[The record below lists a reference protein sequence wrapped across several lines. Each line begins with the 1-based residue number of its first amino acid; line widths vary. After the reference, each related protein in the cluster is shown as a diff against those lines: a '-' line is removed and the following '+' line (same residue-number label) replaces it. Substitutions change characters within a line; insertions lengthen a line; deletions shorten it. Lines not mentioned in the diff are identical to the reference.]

1 MEGLPLARHEE
12 GRIAAL
18 RSYDILDTMPETEY
32 DNLAQ
37 LAARISG
44 TPISFISFIDEK
56 IQWFKSNIGLGIKQI
71 NRDISFCRYTILD
84 DDLFEVTD
92 PLSDS
97 RFARNP
103 MVTGVQHI
111 CYYAGVPL
119 INKEGYRLGT
129 LAVMAQEPHSLSDAQ
144 KHALRTLGQS
154 VVTLLELRKATR
166 AAAPGRKGAA
176 AAAVADVPAKEP
188 QQEPVPVV
196 VVPAPVQEG
205 LNNRITALSEQL
217 AQTEIATKAGSWDYD
232 VQTQHTTWS
241 KGMYALL
248 EVEEDD
254 KVEMSMLH
262 YIAPADVGWVAEL
275 LSGSGGDDAMADL
288 RKVTK
293 KVKGIIG
300 IADKVAAKP
309 GRRNGAD
316 STEFSII
323 TARGNEKRVRA
334 VIRRKI
340 NANHQISRI
349 QGTLQELNETQ
360 VIVQQV
366 PTLIKQYDSVSFNG
380 APFGYYV
387 LDTRGYITEMND
399 TMLGWLGL
407 SRDEVLSGMALKAIL
422 TDESMRAYADSQLL
436 FEKNGHVRDLHLVL
450 KKKDGSDMV
459 VAANL
464 DAIPTS
470 SGMLAGTKAYL
481 FDITKLK
488 RANETLEESESM
500 YRNLIEESAQMLF
513 TADTQGRFTYVSN
526 RLKKTIGYS
535 NRDLLGKLFA
545 SIYDGEWRKKA
556 IAFYNKQLADQIEE
570 TSYLLPIIIKTGE
583 RLWIEQV
590 ATLIRK
596 NNNIVGYRFA
606 LYDITERLK
615 TQEAMQEAARMAMEA
630 KEMQQTFL
638 GKMSHEIR
646 TPMNGVV
653 GMVNLLN
660 TTSLTQEQQEF
671 VDGIK
676 ESSVNMIRIINDIL
690 DVTKIQSGKLVFEE
704 TDMVLKNLVNGVI
717 FALKAGAEKK
727 GIKLIQH
734 IDSQVPEV
742 LVADPVRLNQVLLNL
757 ADNAL
762 KFTEKGSI
770 SIQVRVKESRPDGMM
785 LEFIVADTGIGI
797 PESKV
802 HAIFESFTQA
812 ESDTTRKYGG
822 TGLGLTIA
830 KQLIEQQG
838 GEIKVISREG
848 KGTTFT
854 FTFNF
859 KLSRNTEA
867 ADKKGAANTSIRSL
881 EGYSLLLVE
890 DNIMNQRVAKFTIEK
905 WGAKLTIADRGAQA
919 VELVAN
925 NRYDLI
931 LMDIQ
936 MPEMN
941 GIQATAKIR
950 KELKCDTP
958 IMAMTASVMQGER
971 DNCVKAGMNDY
982 ISKPFNPQELNQ
994 KIWALLPKPDAP
1006 AEKRITNINYLRNA
1020 VGGDLNAIKEILEI
1034 YLSKTPPILD
1044 AMEKELAANK
1054 MDEVQ
1059 SLVHN
1064 LKNSVGIIGADSLFH
1079 ILDTI
1084 EANLHRKHVSNDTLN
1099 MIRKMIEM
1107 ARQSVREIVNEYKVL
1122 YE

>member
-18 RSYDILDTMPETEY
+18 RSYDILDTMPEQEY
-32 DNLAQ
+32 DNLTQ
-37 LAARISG
+37 LAARLCG
-44 TPISFISFIDEK
+44 TPIAFISFLDDK

-84 DDLFEVTD
+84 DDLFEVKD
-92 PLSDS
+92 PFADS
-97 RFARNP
+97 RFGRNP
-103 MVTGVQHI
+103 MVTGVQRI

-119 INKEGYRLGT
+119 ISKEGYRLGT
-129 LAVMAQEPHSLSDAQ
+129 LAVMAQEPHELNDAQ
-144 KHALRTLGQS
+144 KQALRTLAQS
-154 VVTLLELRKATR
+154 VVTLLELRRVARSGNSGKAKG
-166 AAAPGRKGAA
+166 AVAAEAAPVSAS
-176 AAAVADVPAKEP
+176 
-188 QQEPVPVV
+188 QETPVNNQVS
-196 VVPAPVQEG
+196 EG
-205 LNNRITALSEQL
+205 LNNRLHALNEQL
-217 AQTEIATKAGSWDYD
+217 AQTEAATRSGSWDYD
-232 VQTQHTTWS
+232 VTSQETTWS
-241 KGMYALL
+241 KGMYTLL
-248 EVEEDD
+248 EVEENDR
-254 KVEMSMLH
+254 VELSVLH
-262 YIAPADVGWVAEL
+262 YVAPADAGWVAEL
-275 LSGSGGDDAMADL
+275 LSGGPGEESMVDL

-293 KVKGIIG
+293 KVKGI
-300 IADKVAAKP
+300 AERPAARHGKRP
-309 GRRNGAD
+309 GAD
-316 STEFSII
+316 SMEFSVI

-334 VIRRKI
+334 VIRKKI
-340 NANHQISRI
+340 NLNHQLTRI
-349 QGTLQELNETQ
+349 QGTLQELAETQ
-360 VIVQQV
+360 VIVEQV

-387 LDTRGYITEMND
+387 IDSRGYFTEIND
-399 TMLGWLGL
+399 TVLNWLGL
-407 SRDEVLSGMALKAIL
+407 AKEEILAGMALKNIL
-422 TDESMRAYADSQLL
+422 TEESVRAYADNQLI
-436 FEKNGHVRDLHLVL
+436 FEKNGQLRDLHLVL
-450 KKKDGSDMV
+450 KKKDGSDMIV
-459 VAANL
+459 SANL
-464 DAIPTS
+464 EAIRTS
-470 SGMLAGTKAYL
+470 SGSMAGTKAYL

-488 RANETLEESESM
+488 RTNELLEESESM
-500 YRNLIEESAQMLF
+500 YRSLIEESAQMLF

-556 IAFYNKQLADQIEE
+556 IEFYNSQLQNKVEE

-660 TTSLTQEQQEF
+660 TTPLTQEQQEF

-690 DVTKIQSGKLVFEE
+690 DVTKIQSGKLVFED
-704 TDMVLKNLVNGVI
+704 TDLILKNLVNGVI

-734 IDSQVPEV
+734 IDSQIPEV
-742 LVADPVRLNQVLLNL
+742 LIADPVRLNQVLLNL

-762 KFTEKGSI
+762 KFTDKGSI
-770 SIQVRVKESRPDGMM
+770 SIQVRVKESRADGMT
-785 LEFIVADTGIGI
+785 LEFIVADTGSGI
-797 PESKV
+797 PENEV

-859 KLSRNTEA
+859 KLAKTRELLDKSVA
-867 ADKKGAANTSIRSL
+867 AETAIRTL
-881 EGYSLLLVE
+881 EGYSILLVE
-890 DNIMNQRVAKFTIEK
+890 DNVMNQRVAKYTIEK

-925 NRYDLI
+925 NHFDII

-941 GIQATAKIR
+941 GVQATTKIR
-950 KELKCDTP
+950 KELKCNTP

-994 KIWALLPKPDAP
+994 KIWQLLPKPEALV
-1006 AEKRITNINYLRNA
+1006 EKRITNINYLRNA
-1020 VGGDLNAIKEILEI
+1020 VGGDRNAIQEILEI

-1044 AMEKELAANK
+1044 AMEKELADNK
-1054 MDEVQ
+1054 MDAVQ
-1059 SLVHN
+1059 LLVHN

-1084 EANLHRKHVSNDTLN
+1084 EANLHRKHVSAETMN
-1099 MIRKMIEM
+1099 MISKMMQM
-1107 ARQSVREIVNEYKVL
+1107 AWQSVKEIEDEYKVFFD
-1122 YE
+1122 